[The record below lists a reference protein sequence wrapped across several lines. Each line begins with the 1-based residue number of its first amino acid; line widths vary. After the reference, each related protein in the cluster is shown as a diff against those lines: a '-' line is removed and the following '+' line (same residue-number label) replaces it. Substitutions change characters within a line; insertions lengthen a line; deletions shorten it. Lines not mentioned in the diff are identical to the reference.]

1 MTLFHVRLLGV
12 NAANGEKLLLS
23 AAVVGGVLLIR
34 YLIVWIVRL
43 VTGEQPNERVAFWT
57 RQGASLSATIVGA
70 VVLIS
75 IWFED
80 TTRLTTAVGLIGA
93 GLAFALQ
100 KVVTAFAGYL
110 VILRGKTF
118 TVGDRI
124 TMGGVRGDVISLGF
138 LQTRIME
145 MGEPPAAQ
153 SDSDK
158 IWVRARQ
165 YTGRVVTVTN
175 DKVFDE
181 PIYNYTREFPFI
193 WEEINI
199 PIGYKTDRRV
209 AETILLDCAR
219 EATAD
224 IADAS
229 KAAHAA
235 IEQRYFIDFGNLDP
249 RVFYVITDNWV
260 ELNLRFV
267 SPIRGTRYLKDELAR
282 LILERFE
289 HAGIEIASGTYDI
302 IGFPPV
308 RLEGPVAERMA
319 ETVARSH
326 GMKPSS
332 AE

>member
-57 RQGASLSATIVGA
+57 RQGASLIATIVGA

-158 IWVRARQ
+158 ILGARAAIYRARRHRDERQ
-165 YTGRVVTVTN
+165 SVRRADLQLHARIPVHLGRN
-175 DKVFDE
+175 QD
-181 PIYNYTREFPFI
+181 
-193 WEEINI
+193 

-235 IEQRYFIDFGNLDP
+235 IEQRYFIDFGESRP
-249 RVFYVITDNWV
+249 SRV
-260 ELNLRFV
+260 LRDHGQLGRAE
-267 SPIRGTRYLKDELAR
+267 S
-282 LILERFE
+282 
-289 HAGIEIASGTYDI
+289 
-302 IGFPPV
+302 PV
-308 RLEGPVAERMA
+308 RLADPWHPVSQGRTRPAHSRA
-319 ETVARSH
+319 VRARRHRDRQWNVQHHRIPARTASKARS
-326 GMKPSS
+326 PSGWPRRS
-332 AE
+332 HARTA